1 MPESKKSKPNDEVR
15 RLVREE
21 MEAALLPLR
30 KNVAELEKQIACL
43 KKSAAGTKKKA
54 DVPAMEKALRVKPAE
69 IVKLRKKWKLNRAL
83 FGDLFGV
90 SIEEVK
96 SWERG
101 EHTPAPKAVE
111 LIFHIRD
118 MSKKERRALVESVAA
133 ELEEAIPAEP
143 AENLK

>member
-1 MPESKKSKPNDEVR
+1 MPEKKSKPNDEVR

-21 MEAALLPLR
+21 METILPALR
-30 KNVAELEKQIACL
+30 KNIAELEKEIACL

-54 DVPAMEKALRVKPAE
+54 AAPAKEKALRVKPAE
-69 IVKLRKKWKLNRAL
+69 IAKLRKKWKLNRAL
-83 FGDLFGV
+83 FGDLFGI

-96 SWERG
+96 CWERG

-118 MSKKERRALVESVAA
+118 MSKKERRALVDSVAA
-133 ELEEAIPAEP
+133 EMEEAISAEP
-143 AENLK
+143 VENLK